1 MKYSDQNDCVP
12 NGQMHSLSGLQL
24 SPTLGVHEQDESQ
37 YSKYEEK
44 DLTFSI

>member
-12 NGQMHSLSGLQL
+12 NGQMHSLSWLQL

-44 DLTFSI
+44 DLTLSI